1 MKLDRRIKMKKYAKL
16 LGCMVLSLGL
26 VVSAM
31 AQEAQPV
38 SKVLIT
44 NASIF
49 DGKSDKLTEPM
60 SVLVEGNKISRIAN
74 SIPAPS
80 DATVIDGGD
89 KVLMPGLMDMHV
101 HLTWNMGMGEY
112 MDSPADY
119 IAALALFEAENTL
132 MRGITTVRDTG
143 GQVMGIRRAID
154 LGYHVGPRIYAAGA
168 TISMTSGHTDFRL
181 RNIFPRQLG
190 GPAVTE
196 VEMLRGTVIAD
207 GVPEVLTASREQFR
221 QGADFLKVIVGG
233 AVSGLR
239 DPLDVAEYSDE
250 EIEAAV
256 GEAIRWNTYAAVHGY
271 TDRAIQSALKAGAM
285 SIEHAHLATE
295 ETVKMIAEKGAF
307 LSTQTGFYLGA
318 TPDSFSS
325 AQKAR
330 QQQAAEGMDLLMRLA
345 KKHKVKMVSGTDF
358 VGTFETKATQLSE
371 LTNRLKWF
379 TPVEI
384 LRQATSI
391 SGELAALSGPRN
403 PYPGK
408 LGVVEAGALADLL
421 LVDGNPLKDLSILTK
436 PEENLALIMKDGKI
450 YKNTLD

>member
-1 MKLDRRIKMKKYAKL
+1 MKKYAKL

-26 VVSAM
+26 AVSAM
-31 AQEAQPV
+31 AQEAKPV

-44 NASIF
+44 NANIF
-49 DGKSDKLTEPM
+49 DGKSDMLTEPM

-80 DATVIDGGD
+80 DATVIDGGG

-143 GQVMGIRRAID
+143 GQVMGIRRAIEE
-154 LGYHVGPRIYAAGA
+154 GYHVGPRIYAAGA
-168 TISMTSGHTDFRL
+168 TIGMTSGHTDFRL
-181 RNIFPRQLG
+181 RNVFPRQLG
-190 GPAVTE
+190 GPALTE

-330 QQQAAEGMDLLMRLA
+330 QQQAAEGLDLLMRLA
-345 KKHKVKMVSGTDF
+345 RKHKVKIVSGTDF
-358 VGTFETKATQLSE
+358 VGTFETKATQLNE

-384 LRQATSI
+384 LRQSTSI
-391 SGELAALSGPRN
+391 SGELAALSGERN

-408 LGVVEAGALADLL
+408 LGVVEEGALADLL

-450 YKNTLD
+450 YKNTIN

>member
-1 MKLDRRIKMKKYAKL
+1 MKTFSNLIV
-16 LGCMVLSLGL
+16 CMALSLVL
-26 VVSAM
+26 AVSAM
-31 AQEAQPV
+31 AQAESPDGPI
-38 SKVLIT
+38 LFT
-44 NASIF
+44 NVNVF
-49 DGKSDKLTEPM
+49 DGVSDKLIKNANVVVT
-60 SVLVEGNKISRIAN
+60 GNKITAVSTEDMAVAGGR
-74 SIPAPS
+74 
-80 DATVIDGGD
+80 VIDGGGRT
-89 KVLMPGLMDMHV
+89 LMPGLMDMHV
-101 HLTWNMGMGEY
+101 HLVWNLGMGEF

-119 IAALALFEAENTL
+119 SAALALTEAENTL

-168 TISMTSGHTDFRL
+168 GIGMTSGHTDFRL
-181 RNIFPRQLG
+181 RNTFPRQLG

-250 EIEAAV
+250 EIDAAV

-295 ETVKMIAEKGAF
+295 ETVKMMAEKGAF
-307 LSTQTGFYLGA
+307 LSTQTGFFLA
-318 TPDSFSS
+318 PAPDSFTP

-330 QQQAAEGMDLLMRLA
+330 QQQAAEGLDNLMKLA
-345 KKHKVKMVSGTDF
+345 KKHKVKLVSGTDF
-358 VGTFETKATQLSE
+358 IGSFETKATQLNE

-384 LRQATSI
+384 LRQATSV
-391 SGELAALSGPRN
+391 SGELAALSNQRN

-408 LGVVEAGALADLL
+408 LGVIEEGALADIL
-421 LVDGNPLKDLSILTK
+421 LVDGNPLEDLSILTK
-436 PEENLALIMKDGKI
+436 PEENLALVMKDGKI
-450 YKNTLD
+450 YKNTIK